1 VRGFIGR
8 GDHMRATYT
17 FFAGQS
23 VERPTLLSLD
33 LRDPVSE
40 AIHFERALWDAL
52 LVIAIVSSSFRRV
65 VAFGYQNHCMQA
77 VDHVN

>member
-1 VRGFIGR
+1 
-8 GDHMRATYT
+8 MRATYT

-23 VERPTLLSLD
+23 AERPTLLLLDVRDLD

-40 AIHFERALWDAL
+40 VIHSERALWDAL
-52 LVIAIVSSSFRRV
+52 LVIAIVSSSFQRV
-65 VAFGYQNHCMQA
+65 AAFGYQNHCMQA